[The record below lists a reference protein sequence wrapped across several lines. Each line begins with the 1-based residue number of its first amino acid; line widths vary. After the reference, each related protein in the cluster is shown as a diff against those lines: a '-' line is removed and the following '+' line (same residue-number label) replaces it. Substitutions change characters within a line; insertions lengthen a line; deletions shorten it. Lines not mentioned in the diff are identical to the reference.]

1 MAAGALMIYLC
12 WRIIAPFLPALC
24 WALGL
29 LLVVQPVY
37 LWLLRKG
44 LPQTLAALTLVSM
57 IALAV
62 VGPAAMLIGAL
73 AREAADV
80 VNHITNE
87 PGIGHLQETIERSRL
102 VGPLFRWLDSHYDLP
117 NEAMQLARSAAG
129 WASKTISSLLAG
141 SLLGLTQVAVTLFV
155 LFYFLRDGELFA
167 RKLSLLLPVPRTVAE
182 ILFQR
187 VARTIRVALGGKMVI
202 GAIQGSLGGVIFGWL
217 GIPAP
222 VFWGSVMAALSL
234 LPVVGS
240 SVIWVPAALIL
251 ALDGDWQHA
260 LLLLGWGVLIIHP
273 VDNLLGP
280 ILVGKALHLHTL
292 LIFFSIIGGVA
303 AFGPTGLVL
312 GPVIVTVSVALV
324 EMAES
329 SVTALPPNKT

>member
-1 MAAGALMIYLC
+1 M
-12 WRIIAPFLPALC
+12 
-24 WALGL
+24 
-29 LLVVQPVY
+29 
-37 LWLLRKG
+37 
-44 LPQTLAALTLVSM
+44 
-57 IALAV
+57 
-62 VGPAAMLIGAL
+62 
-73 AREAADV
+73 
-80 VNHITNE
+80 
-87 PGIGHLQETIERSRL
+87 
-102 VGPLFRWLDSHYDLP
+102 
-117 NEAMQLARSAAG
+117 
-129 WASKTISSLLAG
+129 
-141 SLLGLTQVAVTLFV
+141 
-155 LFYFLRDGELFA
+155 
-167 RKLSLLLPVPRTVAE
+167 
-182 ILFQR
+182 
-187 VARTIRVALGGKMVI
+187 
-202 GAIQGSLGGVIFGWL
+202 FGWL

-280 ILVGKALHLHTL
+280 ILVGKTLHLHTL

>member
-1 MAAGALMIYLC
+1 M
-12 WRIIAPFLPALC
+12 
-24 WALGL
+24 
-29 LLVVQPVY
+29 
-37 LWLLRKG
+37 
-44 LPQTLAALTLVSM
+44 
-57 IALAV
+57 
-62 VGPAAMLIGAL
+62 
-73 AREAADV
+73 
-80 VNHITNE
+80 
-87 PGIGHLQETIERSRL
+87 
-102 VGPLFRWLDSHYDLP
+102 
-117 NEAMQLARSAAG
+117 
-129 WASKTISSLLAG
+129 
-141 SLLGLTQVAVTLFV
+141 
-155 LFYFLRDGELFA
+155 
-167 RKLSLLLPVPRTVAE
+167 
-182 ILFQR
+182 
-187 VARTIRVALGGKMVI
+187 
-202 GAIQGSLGGVIFGWL
+202 FGWL
-217 GIPAP
+217 GIHAP

-251 ALDGDWQHA
+251 TLDGDWQHA

-280 ILVGKALHLHTL
+280 ILVGKTLHLHTL